1 MESLDDIM
9 KQMQRDLSLDVTK
22 EVVDDGLVPRVTQ
35 QKEDV
40 VYIKN
45 PASNWGFNRIL
56 KFANH
61 DASALT
67 ISLQDKQAIA
77 LMLNRT
83 SAALQDQVGIEQT
96 DGYNVQLK
104 WGATQTATGKI
115 LDSAV

>member
-1 MESLDDIM
+1 MIVSARRLTRPQLMLRRPVALLPCQSFNFARKVGIDDTMESLDDIM

-45 PASNWGFNRIL
+45 PASNWGFHRIL

-67 ISLQDKQAIA
+67 ISL
-77 LMLNRT
+77 
-83 SAALQDQVGIEQT
+83 
-96 DGYNVQLK
+96 
-104 WGATQTATGKI
+104 
-115 LDSAV
+115 